1 MPLLIVQ
8 SSAETVRS
16 SMSGGSRA
24 RRERLCLLCPYVF
37 RATSSSPS
45 SSRPPTRKPA
55 AVTGCEPPLTRESMM
70 PTYTAMEMM
79 ICCAAR
85 ALEDG
90 RTVAVGTGVPCA
102 AAMLAQRTH
111 APRLTI
117 VFEAGGIAPQLPT
130 MPISVGDSR
139 TFYRAV
145 MATSMA
151 DVMETCQ
158 RGMIDYT
165 FLGGAQI
172 DAHGNLNSTM
182 IGSDH
187 SRPHVRLPGSGG
199 ANDLAS
205 LCWRILVVT
214 NHDRRRFVE
223 KVDFLTTPGYLKG
236 PGAREAAG
244 LPAGTGPY
252 RVITDLAVMGY
263 DEVTKRMQVRSL
275 HPGITLDQVRAAT
288 GFELGRLDTLTITP
302 PPTDEELRIL
312 HEEVDPHRYVLGRG

>member
-1 MPLLIVQ
+1 MPDYN
-8 SSAETVRS
+8 
-16 SMSGGSRA
+16 SM
-24 RRERLCLLCPYVF
+24 EL
-37 RATSSSPS
+37 
-45 SSRPPTRKPA
+45 
-55 AVTGCEPPLTRESMM
+55 
-70 PTYTAMEMM
+70 M

-117 VFEAGGIAPQLPT
+117 LFEAGGIAPRLPT

-139 TFYRAV
+139 TFYHAC

-158 RGMIDYT
+158 RGMVDYT

-172 DAHGNLNSTM
+172 DAYGNLNSTM
-182 IGSDH
+182 IGQDH
-187 SRPHVRLPGSGG
+187 AHPKVRFPGSGG

-205 LCWRILVVT
+205 LCWRIMVVT

-223 KVDFLTTPGYLKG
+223 KLDFLTTPGYLTG
-236 PGAREAAG
+236 PGARESAG
-244 LPAGTGPY
+244 LPANTGPY
-252 RVITDLAVMGY
+252 RVITDLAIMGY
-263 DEVTKRMQVRSL
+263 HDQTKRMEVRSL
-275 HPGITLDQVRAAT
+275 HPGVTLEQVKSAT
-288 GFELGRLDTLTITP
+288 GFDLAVAESLTTTAAPTP
-302 PPTDEELRIL
+302 EELCLLR
-312 HEEVDPHRYVLGRG
+312 EEVDPHRYLLGR